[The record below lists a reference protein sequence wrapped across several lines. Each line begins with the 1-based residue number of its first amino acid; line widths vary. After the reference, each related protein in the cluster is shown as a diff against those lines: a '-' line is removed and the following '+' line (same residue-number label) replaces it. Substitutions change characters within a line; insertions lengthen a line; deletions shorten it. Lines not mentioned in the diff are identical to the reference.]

1 MPRTQQRTPT
11 GAATRASSYF
21 SDERIIVKPN
31 ASPKKHTVKTRIGR
45 KVAILCAAVCFG
57 LPAEA
62 SAWQGYQTL
71 WTKSVRSQ
79 APCAASLIAPP
90 SDKERCIRWSPRFA
104 GGPVFHTDLR
114 LIFVGSD
121 DNTLTA
127 FSLRDGT
134 EVYRVVL
141 PGNLASQPALTQDQ
155 HVVVG
160 TEDGYAVKIDATNG
174 NIIWSVRVDAE
185 ILEPPVVSDKVVF
198 VVTGLDSLYA
208 LSLETGLA
216 VWHHKQALPAG
227 MTLRGQSK
235 PALHRPTAGSEVDRV
250 VLGHADGR
258 LSILEASTGKVLKE
272 VELGE
277 NTNFS
282 DVDTDPVIAG
292 DLAFAAAYDRGVFA
306 LDVRSGEIRW
316 NFAEKSITQLATDG
330 ALLVAAGPQKALA
343 IDLKT
348 RKVKWRTSFKKGA
361 PGRIH
366 LKGGRVHLPIDLDRV
381 QILSLAT
388 GQPLQALGSG
398 LGVSAD
404 IHLDRDLLFY
414 LSNSGHLITTSNALA
429 ADALP
434 APQTKSVQ
442 HPYFKR

>member
-1 MPRTQQRTPT
+1 MRRLFDRTAQR
-11 GAATRASSYF
+11 
-21 SDERIIVKPN
+21 
-31 ASPKKHTVKTRIGR
+31 
-45 KVAILCAAVCFG
+45 
-57 LPAEA
+57 
-62 SAWQGYQTL
+62 Q
-71 WTKSVRSQ
+71 
-79 APCAASLIAPP
+79 
-90 SDKERCIRWSPRFA
+90 RCIRWSPRFA

-114 LIFVGSD
+114 LLCGSD

-127 FSLRDGT
+127 FSLRRNR
-134 EVYRVVL
+134 VYRVVL

-155 HVVVG
+155 HVVVD

-292 DLAFAAAYDRGVFA
+292 DLAFAAAYDRGFLPSMSAAV
-306 LDVRSGEIRW
+306 
-316 NFAEKSITQLATDG
+316 KSVGTSMKSPSPSWPPTAHWWR
-330 ALLVAAGPQKALA
+330 LVPKALA